1 MTKWEYKIETTNGED
16 MDTDMELLN
25 DMGSE
30 GWELVQVVNTEVYVD
45 SDNGQE
51 TEDQQDTEVVE
62 ILFNY
67 FFKRTID

>member
-25 DMGSE
+25 DMGAE
-30 GWELVQVVNTEVYVD
+30 GWELVQVVNTEVYID

-51 TEDQQDTEVVE
+51 TEDQQDSEVVE